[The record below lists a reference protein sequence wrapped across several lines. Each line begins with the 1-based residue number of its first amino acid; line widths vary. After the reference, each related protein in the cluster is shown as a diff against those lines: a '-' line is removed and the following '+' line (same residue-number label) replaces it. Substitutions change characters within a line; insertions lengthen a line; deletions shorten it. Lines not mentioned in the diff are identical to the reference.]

1 MIIISSD
8 LYEHLLS
15 EYGSS
20 YYCMNLTWKSK
31 NGLIEE
37 INIIDSIS
45 LRPDQGGG
53 SKYPEDPENEE

>member
-1 MIIISSD
+1 
-8 LYEHLLS
+8 
-15 EYGSS
+15 
-20 YYCMNLTWKSK
+20 MNLTWKSK

-53 SKYPEDPENEE
+53 REGGSKYPEDPENEE

>member
-1 MIIISSD
+1 
-8 LYEHLLS
+8 
-15 EYGSS
+15 
-20 YYCMNLTWKSK
+20 MNLTWKSK

-53 SKYPEDPENEE
+53 RGKYPEDPENEE